1 MKESASLLPIQV
13 TTVATML
20 IRPNPLNPRKK
31 FDVSGIERFGQ
42 LLARNGKID
51 PLRVFQME
59 DHYVLIS
66 GERRWRAAVSAGIQ
80 EVPVMIEPEP
90 KDATAY
96 LKDQLMENEQR
107 ESIGLSYVAD
117 TCQELKKLNNWT
129 NAQLAR
135 EIGMSES
142 DICRVLTIRSSLT
155 PELRVHVESGALKA
169 SVAYEIAKIR
179 APPKQIELAERVMK
193 EGLTR
198 AELLDV
204 IRSEQLRLGPKSKPK
219 PIRLM
224 RSFSPEA
231 GFEPIKQALAALL
244 NDVQRCEK
252 NNLPL
257 SYLNELWAQKS

>member
-1 MKESASLLPIQV
+1 MKHDLLINTIQLV
-13 TTVATML
+13 KTAK

-31 FDVSGIERFGQ
+31 FDASDIERFGQ
-42 LLARNGKID
+42 ELVRNGIKQ
-51 PLRVFQME
+51 PLRVFQKD
-59 DHYVLIS
+59 DHYVLIG

-90 KDATAY
+90 SNATAF
-96 LKDQLMENEQR
+96 LKDQVMENGQR
-107 ESIGLSYVAD
+107 ESLSPIELAEAY
-117 TCQELKKLNNWT
+117 QEMKRLNNWT
-129 NAQLAR
+129 NAKLAR
-135 EIGMSES
+135 EIGASES
-142 DICRVLTIRSSLT
+142 DICRVLTIRSSLA
-155 PELRVHVESGALKA
+155 PELRLHVESGSLSA

-204 IRSEQLRLGPKSKPK
+204 IRSERLRLGPKSKTK